1 MKVLRDD
8 HQACIKRYNFSIL
21 IQNPELVEVLAR
33 SRSYAHPIRILLI
46 MEVFLSTGTSP
57 PTRRTVARS
66 SSSTSPPGPVNYN
79 SLYIETRNGLYIDS
93 TGRSE

>member
-57 PTRRTVARS
+57 PTRRTVGCRPIILLGVTAWTCQLQVAIYRD
-66 SSSTSPPGPVNYN
+66 TQRPVH
-79 SLYIETRNGLYIDS
+79 
-93 TGRSE
+93 